1 MDWNHQLIGNDIEQ
15 VGSKKPRTSIS
26 NKPKKAIIDHL
37 YKRDD
42 VKSSAMELAEEVQAY
57 LAADTPSF
65 VKFMLPSHVTRGFWL
80 GLPRDFC
87 KDYMPCHDS
96 IITLVDERG
105 REFEVIYLEARK
117 GLSGGWRSFS
127 IAHRLCE
134 RDVLVFQLVLP
145 FKLKVYIVREI
156 CLTEV
161 DGAVGLMKLARV
173 RGPNFVTAAEK
184 HSKPSPIEKNSRKI
198 KQRKA
203 GPTDSKMSLSL
214 SLTHEKRL
222 DSEGGSGTEQVFSVV
237 PCNPRSFKENGA
249 MVEVLYDRM
258 EAKSSALKQAME
270 VQASLPVESPSFIK
284 TLVRSNVTGGYW
296 LRLPAQFCKM
306 HLPRHDIIVILED
319 ESREEYKTKY
329 IAENAALSSGW
340 RRFSIAHKL
349 CQDDVLVFQLIGTFK
364 FKVYTVRLNGLAGVD
379 GLFGPSNLDACAR
392 GNDYGSIANFKEVNS
407 ISGFTILV
415 NGETIDSQFSDY
427 QRVKYYDLC
436 CSQNSFLHDNLRKNI
451 NSKLAAEI
459 ISETINIVDAIR
471 ACELLTPV
479 ADFEDWDNTLK
490 GFELLGMNV
499 QFLHARVARLMSI
512 AMEAAAVKDP
522 QRKSKVRL
530 EQAHAEEVMDF
541 LKLKLS
547 KLKKTKERLDDEI
560 EALKVNVVRHEIV
573 FQEVVNAPW

>member
-1 MDWNHQLIGNDIEQ
+1 M
-15 VGSKKPRTSIS
+15 
-26 NKPKKAIIDHL
+26 
-37 YKRDD
+37 
-42 VKSSAMELAEEVQAY
+42 
-57 LAADTPSF
+57 
-65 VKFMLPSHVTRGFWL
+65 
-80 GLPRDFC
+80 
-87 KDYMPCHDS
+87 
-96 IITLVDERG
+96 
-105 REFEVIYLEARK
+105 
-117 GLSGGWRSFS
+117 
-127 IAHRLCE
+127 
-134 RDVLVFQLVLP
+134 
-145 FKLKVYIVREI
+145 
-156 CLTEV
+156 
-161 DGAVGLMKLARV
+161 
-173 RGPNFVTAAEK
+173 
-184 HSKPSPIEKNSRKI
+184 
-198 KQRKA
+198 
-203 GPTDSKMSLSL
+203 

-222 DSEGGSGTEQVFSVV
+222 DSEGGSGTELVLSVV
-237 PCNPRSFKENGA
+237 PCKPRSFNENGA
-249 MVEVLYDRM
+249 MVEFLYHSM

-270 VQASLPVESPSFIK
+270 VQASLPAESPSFIK

-349 CQDDVLVFQLIGTFK
+349 CQDDVLVFQLVGTFK
-364 FKVYTVRLNGLAGVD
+364 FKVYMVRLNGLAGVD
-379 GLFGPSNLDACAR
+379 GLFGPPNLDACAR
-392 GNDYGSIANFKEVNS
+392 GNDYDMKIKIYKDTTYFNRVMQDIFGETIQINNLKDLDTTTSFGNAANQYENGRKNLASDVLCGLRLTGSIANFKEVNS
-407 ISGFTILV
+407 ISSFTILV

-471 ACELLTPV
+471 GCELLTPL

-530 EQAHAEEVMDF
+530 EQAHAEEEMDF

-547 KLKKTKERLDDEI
+547 KLKNTKERLDDEI